1 MFSEFENNTLNMQK
15 NAMKVQ
21 ISFKKIETQQQIM
34 FIQVI
39 DIILILYVF
48 TYYKSFDTDEK
59 RETAGELKEKETLIG

>member
-1 MFSEFENNTLNMQK
+1 MFSEYENNTLNMQE

-21 ISFKKIETQQQIM
+21 ISFKKIETHQQIM

-48 TYYKSFDTDEK
+48 MCYKSFDTDEK
-59 RETAGELKEKETLIG
+59 RETAGELKDKETLIG